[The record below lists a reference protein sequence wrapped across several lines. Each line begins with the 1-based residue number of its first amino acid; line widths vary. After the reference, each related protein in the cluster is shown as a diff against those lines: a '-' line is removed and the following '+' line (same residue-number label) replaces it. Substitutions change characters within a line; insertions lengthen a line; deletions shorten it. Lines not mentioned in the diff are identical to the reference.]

1 MKKYNRISRVLCAL
15 CVLLML
21 ATMLP
26 LGVSAEAVYPL
37 AQYKD
42 NFKTQGRVAWVGDTL
57 MLDWTVA
64 GIEFTADCSGDVYMT
79 VDAQSI
85 TDTSSVGGVYF
96 TVVVDGVAQP
106 REWCY
111 VNAKGTKKFYVAK
124 GLSAG
129 THTFGIYRQTE
140 HDAGSVGIQ
149 SIEFAGSGTL
159 KAAPAEKDVYIE
171 FIGDSITAAYGNLG
185 NASTNSAHVG
195 KPLYQD
201 ATQGYAYLAAKELD
215 ADFSVVAWSG
225 IGCKYGYGSFSMQAV
240 YPLQRYRYD
249 KKTQYDFT
257 AREPD
262 VVVLA
267 LGTNDNSKAP
277 STAAKREG
285 LVEMLDMVR
294 AKNPNAKILWI
305 CNMMTGDVN
314 KMIEEI
320 VEEKGGYKK
329 GYFVATTPRNNAGA
343 GWHPDVKGQRD
354 FAATVV
360 EAIREEVLNPNY
372 NGPTT
377 TTTTTFDWGS
387 MNPVT
392 TTNTTRGDN
401 AGDTTTVVDNAD
413 TTTAL
418 QQGDVTTQAG
428 EDTPTTTVQNDD
440 ATSTTKKTK
449 KTAAEDTANTAAGNP
464 IMWVAI
470 GLAGL
475 AVAAVVVVIVLFATD
490 KKQPKSK

>member
-1 MKKYNRISRVLCAL
+1 MKKNRIARLLCAL
-15 CVLLML
+15 CALLML
-21 ATMLP
+21 ATLLP
-26 LGVSAEAVYPL
+26 LGVSAAAVYPL

-42 NFKTQGRVAWVGDTL
+42 NFKTQGRTAWVGDTL

-64 GIEFTADCSGDVYMT
+64 GVEFTADCSGDVYMT
-79 VDAQSI
+79 LDAQSI

-140 HDAGSVGIQ
+140 HDAGAVGIQ

-159 KAAPAEKDVYIE
+159 KAAPAKKDVYIE

-185 NASTNSAHVG
+185 NASTNSAHAG

-201 ATQGYAYLAAKELD
+201 ATQGYAYLAAKELG

-225 IGCKYGYGSFSMQAV
+225 IGCKYGYGSFSMQEV

-249 KKTQYDFT
+249 KKTAHDFT

-277 STAAKREG
+277 STTAKRAG

-329 GYFVATTPRNNAGA
+329 GYYVATTPRNNTGA
-343 GWHPDVKGQRD
+343 GWHPDIKGQKD

-360 EAIREEVLNPNY
+360 KAVREQVLNPNY

-377 TTTTTFDWGS
+377 TMTTTFDWGS

-392 TTNTTRGDN
+392 QDTTARGDR
-401 AGDTTTVVDNAD
+401 TTTAVENDSV
-413 TTTAL
+413 TITTAL
-418 QQGDVTTQAG
+418 QSGDVTTQAG
-428 EDTPTTTVQNDD
+428 EDTPTTTTQNGD
-440 ATSTTKKTK
+440 AATTTKKTN
-449 KTAAEDTANTAAGNP
+449 KTSDKDASAAPQNSP
-464 IMWVAI
+464 IMWISI

-475 AVAAVVVVIVLFATD
+475 AVAAIVVVIVLFATD
-490 KKQPKSK
+490 KKQPKTK

>member
-1 MKKYNRISRVLCAL
+1 MFNNRIRRLACAL
-15 CVLLML
+15 CALLML
-21 ATMLP
+21 AAMLP
-26 LGVSAEAVYPL
+26 LGVSAAAAYPL

-42 NFKTQGRVAWVGDTL
+42 HFKTQGRTAWVDDTL
-57 MLDWTVA
+57 MLDWSVA
-64 GIEFTADCSGDVYMT
+64 GVEFTADCSGDVYVT
-79 VDAQSI
+79 LNALSI

-106 REWCY
+106 RDRCY
-111 VNAKGTKKFYVAK
+111 VSAKGTKRFCVAQ

-129 THTFGIYRQTE
+129 THTFALYRQTE
-140 HDAGSVGIQ
+140 HDAGAVGIQ
-149 SIEFAGSGTL
+149 SVEFADGGTL
-159 KAAPAEKDVYIE
+159 KAAPAAKDVYIE

-185 NASTNSAHVG
+185 DASTNAAHVG
-195 KPLYQD
+195 KPKYQD
-201 ATQGYAYLAAKELD
+201 ATQGYAYLAAKELG

-225 IGCKYGYGSFSMQAV
+225 IGCKYGYGSISMQDV

-249 KKTQYDFT
+249 KKTAHDFT

-267 LGTNDNSKAP
+267 LGTNDNANQSN
-277 STAAKREG
+277 TQLKRAG

-314 KMIEEI
+314 KMIEDI
-320 VEEKGGYKK
+320 IEEKGGYKK
-329 GYFVATTPRNNAGA
+329 GYYVATTPRNNAGA
-343 GWHPDVKGQRD
+343 GWHPDLKGQQG
-354 FAATVV
+354 FADTVV
-360 EAIREEVLNPNY
+360 KAIREQVLNPDY

-392 TTNTTRGDN
+392 QNTTTRGGNTTATAADGS
-401 AGDTTTVVDNAD
+401 ATTTTVA
-413 TTTAL
+413 
-418 QQGDVTTQAG
+418 QQGDATTQTGA
-428 EDTPTTTVQNDD
+428 DTPTTDVAGDD
-440 ATSTTKKTK
+440 AATTTKKTK
-449 KTAAEDTANTAAGNP
+449 KNADEDTAATPKNSP

-490 KKQPKSK
+490 KKQPKVK